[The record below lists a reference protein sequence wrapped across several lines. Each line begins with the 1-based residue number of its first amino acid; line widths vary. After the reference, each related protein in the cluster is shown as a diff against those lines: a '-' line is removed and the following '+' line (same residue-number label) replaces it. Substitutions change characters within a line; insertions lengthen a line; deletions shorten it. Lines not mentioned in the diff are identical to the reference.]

1 MYFQPQCELFIYL
14 FILKSRSGFC
24 FCSYTWTICL
34 LLLISDI
41 LKLDVA
47 LKKKKNPSKE
57 CGCVLQHFCLKE
69 LSSTA

>member
-47 LKKKKNPSKE
+47 LKKKKT
-57 CGCVLQHFCLKE
+57 LLKNADVFY
-69 LSSTA
+69 SISA